1 MRSLNV
7 ELDARKINYDSLKK
21 FGFIKEKEKYIY
33 SRSIINNEYLV
44 IIEIQNNEVI
54 SKIIDL
60 AFNEEYILTDISN
73 VVGEYNYY
81 IKTEYEKVIYDFI
94 QKCTIC
100 EEIYKFNQTKQI
112 INYIKNKYQDDLEFL
127 WKSSPKSAIWRN
139 KKNNKW
145 YGIVMTIKANK
156 LGIDLDKDVEIIDLR
171 YQKDKIVDIID
182 SKKIFGGFHMN
193 KKSWITIILDG
204 SITSLELFKLID
216 NSYNISLNN

>member
-1 MRSLNV
+1 M
-7 ELDARKINYDSLKK
+7 
-21 FGFIKEKEKYIY
+21 
-33 SRSIINNEYLV
+33 
-44 IIEIQNNEVI
+44 
-54 SKIIDL
+54 
-60 AFNEEYILTDISN
+60 
-73 VVGEYNYY
+73 GEYNYY